1 MRTWIRE
8 KADDLWSRL
17 MARLDN
23 ILVALMILF
32 ILGGLMLGFWTLAS
46 MKHERCVEALKSQ
59 TVNPAVIMAMCR
71 D

>member
-1 MRTWIRE
+1 VRTWIRE

-23 ILVALMILF
+23 ILVSLF
-32 ILGGLMLGFWTLAS
+32 VLVIFGGIMLAFWTLAS
-46 MKHERCVEALKSQ
+46 MKHERCVEALKAQ
-59 TVNPAVIMAMCR
+59 TVNPAIIMAMCR